1 MEFWSDLQYQSWPNV
16 VAYYDPHFRAYV
28 GTTNLVGAKKL
39 SASSFPRLK
48 PQIVRVS
55 TSRGETTV
63 YYTLRLEDGSKE
75 LASSTWRQEG
85 GNWQIIYES
94 RLDAEL
100 SQLAQNQV
108 MAKSGSTPSASSHPT
123 PAAVRA
129 GNAAAQ
135 VQAHFLQDELKTTP
149 P

>member
-1 MEFWSDLQYQSWPNV
+1 LEFWSNLQFQSWPNV
-16 VAYYDPHFRAYV
+16 VANYDPHFRAYV
-28 GTTNLVGAKKL
+28 GTTSLIGAKKL

-63 YYTLRLEDGSKE
+63 YYTLRLEDGSRE
-75 LASSTWRQEG
+75 LASTTWRQEG
-85 GNWQIIYES
+85 GNWQMIYDS

-100 SQLAQNQV
+100 NQLAQDQV
-108 MAKSGSTPSASSHPT
+108 MAKSGSTTPTSARPT
-123 PAAVRA
+123 PAAVKA

-135 VQAHFLQDELKTTP
+135 VQAHFLQDELRTTP